1 MQDARLNSAPAGAAR
16 RPLTIPRRTIG
27 KAMIAVGVVGILA
40 GIGAVIVGQSLVRQV
55 ETSVDDSLVVTT
67 KALAAVNDSI
77 ALTGTIVD
85 TIRAGVESAG
95 ATIASVRTSIDQSST
110 AISDTG
116 DFLGGSL
123 PDSISAVSDVL
134 PTIEKVAS
142 TIDSTLRAL
151 SRAPFGPNYD
161 PEKPFDEAIAELS
174 TAIEPLPEQLRTL
187 SSDFADLNTS
197 TDGIS
202 TGLATLGDDIVD
214 LQTQLDDVSTL
225 IDRYAATA
233 GEAATLAASSRRNLH
248 DSASSTRLLLIVL
261 GLVFIAGQIVPI
273 WLGTVLLGE
282 QSIHTVIARRHSG
295 TNDNAPPDKATPPDG
310 AETEPVP
317 QMRSPNAGDRI
328 EG

>member
-1 MQDARLNSAPAGAAR
+1 MSTLTGAAR
-16 RPLTIPRRTIG
+16 RPLTVPRRTIG

-55 ETSVDDSLVVTT
+55 ETSVDDSLVVTNE
-67 KALAAVNDSI
+67 ALVAVNDSI
-77 ALTGTIVD
+77 TLTGTIVD
-85 TIRAGVESAG
+85 TIQAGVESVG

-110 AISDTG
+110 AIADTG

-123 PDSISAVSDVL
+123 PDSISAVGDVL

-142 TIDSTLRAL
+142 SVDSALRTL
-151 SRAPFGPNYD
+151 SKAPFGPDYD
-161 PEKPFDEAIAELS
+161 PEKPFDEAIADLS
-174 TAIEPLPEQLRTL
+174 TAIDPLPEQLRTL
-187 SSDFADLNTS
+187 SSDFADLNSS

-202 TGLATLGDDIVD
+202 TGLSTLGDDIVD

-225 IDRYAATA
+225 IDRYATTA
-233 GEAATLAASSRRNLH
+233 VEASTLATTSRRDLH

-282 QSIHTVIARRHSG
+282 QSIHTVIARRHADADDTAPLEDVTPPSDDV
-295 TNDNAPPDKATPPDG
+295 TLPPDE
-310 AETEPVP
+310 AE
-317 QMRSPNAGDRI
+317 I
-328 EG
+328 